1 MAPESAL
8 RDRLR
13 RAPWQRGLVPVALA
27 AGALFLWLR
36 PTPPPRAPL
45 PVYRVSL
52 AGGAPVEAG
61 LRLAKGDRFEFLLR
75 PERPERPRAPDAP
88 EPGPVRGFWLTA
100 TAPPEAWR
108 PPAVFEADGT
118 LRVAGVVGEHLPHRP
133 GAGTLVITLGPAAP
147 LGPALATALNGAETA
162 GGADWRAV
170 AVPVD
175 MR

>member
-1 MAPESAL
+1 MKSRPVTPENAL
-8 RDRLR
+8 RERLR
-13 RAPWQRGLVPVALA
+13 RAPWQRGLVPLALA
-27 AGALFLWLR
+27 AGALFLLLR
-36 PTPPPRAPL
+36 PAPPPRAPL
-45 PVYRVSL
+45 PAYHAERPGAGAAL
-52 AGGAPVEAG
+52 ALAAG
-61 LRLAKGDRFEFLLR
+61 ERFELVLR
-75 PERPERPRAPDAP
+75 PERPLPAGAA

-100 TAPPEAWR
+100 TSPPEAWR

-147 LGPALATALNGAETA
+147 LGPALVTALNGAETA

-170 AVPVD
+170 AVPAS

>member
-1 MAPESAL
+1 MPPEQAL

-13 RAPWQRGLVPVALA
+13 RAPWQRGLVPGALA
-27 AGALFLWLR
+27 AGALVLLLR

-52 AGGAPVEAG
+52 SDGAPADAG
-61 LRLAKGDRFEFLLR
+61 LRLTKGDRFELVLR
-75 PERPERPRAPDAP
+75 PERPLSADAP

-133 GAGTLVITLGPAAP
+133 GSGTLVITLGPAAP
-147 LGPALATALNGAETA
+147 LGPALATALNGASTA
-162 GGADWRAV
+162 GGDQWRAV

-175 MR
+175 LR